1 MFSALPLIFAFIL
14 HSLHP
19 TLAAS
24 AANTANIHVA
34 DILAVNEILEIQINH
49 TIADV
54 NAVLALN
61 KTIIA
66 PVRKRD
72 AGLLCRNHHRSDHK
86 TRIKRKAPWLIKL
99 CR

>member
-1 MFSALPLIFAFIL
+1 MFSTLPLAITFLFHL
-14 HSLHP
+14 LDP

-24 AANTANIHVA
+24 AANAANVHVA

-66 PVRKRD
+66 PVRKRKK
-72 AGLLCRNHHRSDHK
+72 K
-86 TRIKRKAPWLIKL
+86 TRQLLMMNPSL
-99 CR
+99 